1 MEKAMRHN
9 PERRAALIDAA
20 IEVLAREGARGLTF
34 RAVDAQAAVPTGTAS
49 NYFANRDD
57 LMTQIGGRIYERLQP
72 DAATITRS
80 LEGPRDRARVA
91 ELIHELVDRV
101 SDFRSGYLA
110 LLELRLEATRR
121 PGLREVLTRT
131 IRADVEANVA
141 YHLDSGLPGDAT
153 TVVALYLAMNWLIVE
168 RLTLP
173 EVFPEAELHDLVT
186 AVVDR
191 VLPTGGPDEGTG

>member
-1 MEKAMRHN
+1 M
-9 PERRAALIDAA
+9 
-20 IEVLAREGARGLTF
+20 LAREGARGLTF

-57 LMTQIGGRIYERLQP
+57 LMTQIGGRIHERLQP
-72 DAATITRS
+72 
-80 LEGPRDRARVA
+80 
-91 ELIHELVDRV
+91 
-101 SDFRSGYLA
+101 
-110 LLELRLEATRR
+110 
-121 PGLREVLTRT
+121 
-131 IRADVEANVA
+131 
-141 YHLDSGLPGDAT
+141 DAT

-191 VLPTGGPDEGTG
+191 VLPADGPDGPDGGTG